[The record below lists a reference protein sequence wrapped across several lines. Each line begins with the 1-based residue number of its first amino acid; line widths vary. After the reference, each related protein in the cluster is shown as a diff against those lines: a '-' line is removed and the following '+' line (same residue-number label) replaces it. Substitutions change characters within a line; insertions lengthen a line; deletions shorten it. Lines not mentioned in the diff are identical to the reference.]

1 MDNNDDLV
9 PVEEWIIDETLLR
22 DGPRKTL
29 LIDVPPPL
37 DLIREVSQE
46 AARAPGIRLALVQSA
61 EQPSYFR
68 VEAQIRLPDPL
79 FDQLFNGRS
88 GYRAQ
93 YYISTAKGAA
103 FNRRIVDALAPTILD
118 GCRCKIFV
126 GEADAVRRSL
136 AGRYSKIW
144 AAGDGCVFRNSDSAL
159 RPERWKSYWEGKDSE
174 LGLKL
179 PLPRPPQLDVKG
191 SFVRLETDEDWV
203 PVEKADRDGDIHRT
217 GWA

>member
-22 DGPRKTL
+22 DGPRKTR

-37 DLIREVSQE
+37 DLIREVSRE

-93 YYISTAKGAA
+93 YYISAAKGAA
-103 FNRRIVDALAPTILD
+103 LNRRIVDALTPTILD

-126 GEADAVRRSL
+126 GEADAIRRSL

-144 AAGDGCVFRNSDSAL
+144 AVGDGCVFLNSPSAL
-159 RPERWKSYWEGKDSE
+159 RPERWKSYWEGNDSE

-179 PLPRPPQLDVKG
+179 PLPSAPQLDLKG